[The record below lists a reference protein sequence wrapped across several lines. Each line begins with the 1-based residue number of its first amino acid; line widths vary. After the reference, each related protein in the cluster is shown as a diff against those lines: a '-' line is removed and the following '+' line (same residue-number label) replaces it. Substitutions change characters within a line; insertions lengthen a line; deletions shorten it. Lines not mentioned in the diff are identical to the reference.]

1 MEILNGGQL
10 FDDLSIHAGSRIG
23 AILGIRSGIPFGI
36 AASGL
41 TLNSLSLFT
50 DHPLLRVSLITSRF
64 LPRVIQDLSCRKD
77 DEEDHEG
84 DADHGDDDEEG
95 DEATM
100 PAGPPDT

>member
-1 MEILNGGQL
+1 MEILNGGHL
-10 FDDLSIHAGSRIG
+10 FDDLSFQAGARIG
-23 AILGIRSGIPFGI
+23 AIQGIRSGIPFGI
-36 AASGL
+36 TASGL

-64 LPRVIQDLSCRKD
+64 LPRVIQDLWCRKD
-77 DEEDHEG
+77 DEDNHEG

>member
-1 MEILNGGQL
+1 M
-10 FDDLSIHAGSRIG
+10 
-23 AILGIRSGIPFGI
+23 
-36 AASGL
+36 

-84 DADHGDDDEEG
+84 DADHEDDDEDG